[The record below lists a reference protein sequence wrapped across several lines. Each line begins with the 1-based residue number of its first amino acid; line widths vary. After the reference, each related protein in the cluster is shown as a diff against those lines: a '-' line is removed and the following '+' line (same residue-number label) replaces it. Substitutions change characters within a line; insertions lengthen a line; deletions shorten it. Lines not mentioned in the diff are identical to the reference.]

1 VLVPLEI
8 DGNGK
13 ELVVLRPIYS
23 KRAMTAS
30 AADLPQVLVTELK
43 ESILPLGGVSGLVL
57 DITSKPP
64 GTIEW
69 E

>member
-1 VLVPLEI
+1 MLVPLDLTG
-8 DGNGK
+8 DGG
-13 ELVVLRPIYS
+13 ELVVVRPVYS
-23 KRAMTAS
+23 KRAMTA
-30 AADLPQVLVTELK
+30 APVELPVALLDELRTG
-43 ESILPLGGVSGLVL
+43 ILGLEGVSGLAL

>member
-1 VLVPLEI
+1 MLSNRLI
-8 DGNGK
+8 DGNGR

-30 AADLPQVLVTELK
+30 AADLPETLIAELK
-43 ESILPLGGVSGLVL
+43 EEILQLSGVSGLVL

>member
-1 VLVPLEI
+1 VLVPLAFGDD
-8 DGNGK
+8 DG
-13 ELVVLRPIYS
+13 EMVVVRPIQS
-23 KRAMTAS
+23 LRAMTAS
-30 AADLPQVLVTELK
+30 VVELPSALLDDLREQ
-43 ESILPLGGVSGLVL
+43 ILALSGVSSLAL